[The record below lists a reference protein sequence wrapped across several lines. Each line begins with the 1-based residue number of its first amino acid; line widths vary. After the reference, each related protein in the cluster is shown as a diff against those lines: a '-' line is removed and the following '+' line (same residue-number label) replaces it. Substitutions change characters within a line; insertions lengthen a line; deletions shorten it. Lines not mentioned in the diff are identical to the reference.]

1 MNKERYLLVIS
12 GPSGSGKDSVVAR
25 LMALHPGMEC
35 SVSATTRAPRPGEE
49 EGVHYFFITKE
60 AFERHIQ
67 KGELLEYA
75 NYVGNYYGTLKS
87 QVDSRIERG
96 VTCILVIEV
105 EGAANVK
112 QVYPGCTTVF
122 IQPPSEQ
129 ELERRLRG
137 RGTECEER
145 VQKRMQRA
153 REEMALAGSYDYRLV
168 NDDLDACAEALHKI
182 LLERQQGG
190 Q

>member
-1 MNKERYLLVIS
+1 MNKDRYLLVIS

-25 LMALHPGMEC
+25 LMARHPGMEC

-49 EGVHYFFITKE
+49 EGVHYFFLTKE
-60 AFERHIQ
+60 QFEGHIQ
-67 KGELLEYA
+67 NGELLEYA
-75 NYVGNYYGTLKS
+75 SYVGNYYGTLKS
-87 QVDSRIERG
+87 QVDSRLARG

-112 QVYPGCTTVF
+112 RNYPGCTTVF
-122 IQPPSEQ
+122 IQPPSEA

-145 VQKRMQRA
+145 VQKRLRRA
-153 REEMALAGSYDYRLV
+153 REEMAQADSYDFVLV
-168 NDDLDACAEALHKI
+168 NDELDGCAEALYEI
-182 LLERQQGG
+182 LQKRQQG
-190 Q
+190 